1 MASGY
6 QAVYQFLV
14 NQPID
19 IKVNMEICVCF
30 GLIWLG
36 FLENNKYKIN
46 DIYCFE
52 KTIKSI

>member
-30 GLIWLG
+30 GMIWLG